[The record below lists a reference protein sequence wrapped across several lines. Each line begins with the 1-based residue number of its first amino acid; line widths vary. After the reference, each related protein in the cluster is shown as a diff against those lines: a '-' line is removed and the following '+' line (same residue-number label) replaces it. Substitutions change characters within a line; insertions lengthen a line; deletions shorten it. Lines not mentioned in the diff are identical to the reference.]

1 MSCSVSVPVRAGEV
15 DDEDSSVDLVDGGNI
30 RVHEVAR
37 AASDAP
43 QLVHEGCL
51 ARVLKADEADVA
63 LLRQDAPR
71 RFFPVMS
78 LTNIRD
84 NSSF

>member
-1 MSCSVSVPVRAGEV
+1 MLSLRTEIFVVEQTCPYQEV
-15 DDEDSSVDLVDGGNI
+15 DDKDPSVDLVDGGNI

-63 LLRQDAPR
+63 LLSQDAPGY
-71 RFFPVMS
+71 FGDIYLVLP
-78 LTNIRD
+78 
-84 NSSF
+84 